1 MIAVLLLITTAFA
14 DIAPEDDYV
23 EECTMENMI
32 DGGSECESCTNSM
45 EENQNSEACAALE
58 EQGHIK
64 QCQTYGASFWTEI
77 WCAEGKGFDTTK
89 KETETGCNAAGVAA
103 LISPLLIAL
112 IGLRRRERPEE

>member
-1 MIAVLLLITTAFA
+1 MLAFLLLITTAFA

-45 EENQNSEACAALE
+45 GENQNSEACVALE
-58 EQGHIK
+58 EQGLVK

-77 WCAEGKGFDTTK
+77 WSAEGKGIDTAK

-103 LISPLLIAL
+103 LVSPLVIAL
-112 IGLRRRERPEE
+112 IGLRRRERLEE

>member
-1 MIAVLLLITTAFA
+1 MIVFLSLIATAFA
-14 DIAPEDDYV
+14 DVAPEDNYV

-45 EENQNSEACAALE
+45 DENQNSEACVALE
-58 EQGHIK
+58 EQGLIR

-77 WCAEGKGFDTTK
+77 WCAEGKGIDTTK
-89 KETETGCNAAGVAA
+89 EKTQTGCNAAGIAA
-103 LISPLLIAL
+103 LASPLLIVL

>member
-1 MIAVLLLITTAFA
+1 MLAFLLFITTAFA

-45 EENQNSEACAALE
+45 EEDQNSEACTALG
-58 EQGHIK
+58 EQGLIK

-77 WCAEGKGFDTTK
+77 WCAEGKGIDTN
-89 KETETGCNAAGVAA
+89 KEKTETGCNAAGVAA
-103 LISPLLIAL
+103 LVPPLLIAL

>member
-45 EENQNSEACAALE
+45 EENQNSEACVALE
-58 EQGHIK
+58 EQGLGK

-77 WCAEGKGFDTTK
+77 WCAEGKGIDTTK
-89 KETETGCNAAGVAA
+89 NETETGCNAGGVAV
-103 LISPLLIAL
+103 LVPPLLVAL

>member
-1 MIAVLLLITTAFA
+1 MLAFLLLIATAFA

-45 EENQNSEACAALE
+45 EENQNSEACATLE
-58 EQGHIK
+58 AQGLVK

-77 WCAEGKGFDTTK
+77 WCAEGKGIDTQ
-89 KETETGCNAAGVAA
+89 KETETGCNAASVAA
-103 LISPLLIAL
+103 LVSPLLLTLIA
-112 IGLRRRERPEE
+112 LRRRERPEE

>member
-1 MIAVLLLITTAFA
+1 MIVSLLLITTAFA

-58 EQGHIK
+58 EQGLIK

-77 WCAEGKGFDTTK
+77 WCAEGKGIDTTK
-89 KETETGCNAAGVAA
+89 EETNTGCNAAGVAA
-103 LISPLLIAL
+103 LVPPLLIAL

>member
-1 MIAVLLLITTAFA
+1 MLAFLLLIPTSFA

-45 EENQNSEACAALE
+45 GENQNSETCAALE
-58 EQGHIK
+58 EQGLIK

-77 WCAEGKGFDTTK
+77 WCAEGKGIDTTK
-89 KETETGCNAAGVAA
+89 EETETGCNAAGVAA
-103 LISPLLIAL
+103 LVSPLLIAL

>member
-1 MIAVLLLITTAFA
+1 MLASLLLITTAFA

-23 EECTMENMI
+23 EECTMEYMI

-45 EENQNSEACAALE
+45 GEDQNSEACAALE
-58 EQGHIK
+58 TQGLVK

-77 WCAEGKGFDTTK
+77 WCAEGKGIDTTK
-89 KETETGCNAAGVAA
+89 KETETGCNATGVAA
-103 LISPLLIAL
+103 LVSPLLIAL